1 MAVQFFLV
9 LIWMNFSEQALQML
23 KEHPTYKDDDEI
35 QGSKTWF
42 FWLRCAIFNTGA
54 TEI

>member
-9 LIWMNFSEQALQML
+9 LIWMNFSEQTLQML

-42 FWLRCAIFNTGA
+42 FWLSCAIFNTRGMVM
-54 TEI
+54 

>member
-42 FWLRCAIFNTGA
+42 SDLVVPSLIR
-54 TEI
+54 EPQ